1 MDVPKHLRMRTYV
14 PRILLFMREVTDFK
28 KYYNILCKVV
38 GFKSLDICK
47 IFSNIPDFVRVL
59 CNENNFVYLTDG

>member
-1 MDVPKHLRMRTYV
+1 MDVPKHLWTRTYV
-14 PRILLFMREVTDFK
+14 PRIFLFMREVTDFE

-38 GFKSLDICK
+38 GFKPLDICK

-59 CNENNFVYLTDG
+59 CNENNFVCLTGG